1 MNGNKEKEE
10 FSRQS
15 RAFPTDRGNA
25 KLAVLSRESAE
36 WKVLI
41 SLWDDNTDLNDTL
54 CLVMMALQPEQG
66 YVKVILTQY

>member
-15 RAFPTDRGNA
+15 RAFPTDQGNA

-36 WKVLI
+36 WKVLV
-41 SLWDDNTDLNDTL
+41 SLRDANRDLND
-54 CLVMMALQPEQG
+54 
-66 YVKVILTQY
+66 